1 MHGSV
6 LFYSMILN
14 GRVGKVGK
22 GSWSVEFNNSV
33 SDYFGCKR
41 FRDRVIRYI
50 RTSIGYSKQ
59 VYIYI
64 YIFKVE
70 YIQWSRITYRS
81 SIRVE
86 VSNRSLIR
94 IT

>member
-64 YIFKVE
+64 YIYLK
-70 YIQWSRITYRS
+70 S
-81 SIRVE
+81 SIYNGLELPIVRVFE
-86 VSNRSLIR
+86 SRCR
-94 IT
+94 IAA

>member
-1 MHGSV
+1 MYGSV

-59 VYIYI
+59 VYIYL
-64 YIFKVE
+64 K
-70 YIQWSRITYRS
+70 S
-81 SIRVE
+81 SIYNGLELPIVRVFE
-86 VSNRSLIR
+86 SRCR
-94 IT
+94 IAA

>member
-59 VYIYI
+59 VYIYL
-64 YIFKVE
+64 K
-70 YIQWSRITYRS
+70 S
-81 SIRVE
+81 SIYNGLELPIVRVFE
-86 VSNRSLIR
+86 SRCR
-94 IT
+94 IAA